1 MQRRLFSE
9 YAVVAALSVLR
20 LCLAGPIY
28 MPLLDD
34 YIQYHNY
41 AQLMGG
47 LPSAIKTL
55 GLFAARPAAGLLDIV
70 LWSQFY
76 GNLFIA
82 VILISLVYAASAI
95 VFRRLFEAGSFFYV
109 VYLLFPLNLEG
120 TYWLSAATRIVPAL
134 LLAGL
139 AGTYAKGNKPLA
151 AGLCCLFAAGFY
163 EQGFVLAAGLVLW
176 YAIERRDWRMAA
188 IPPVCFGLYFFITR
202 LAGDS
207 ALYGGRTQYVMPW
220 VIFGNVTGQI
230 WSVLKGGAV
239 ITVKGA
245 ARGLTAGVWA
255 YTVMAVCLYLVWSF
269 HKKSAGRPHMILLG
283 LAFAAGPMAPFFVI
297 ANPWVSMRAAACCI
311 PGIALAA
318 DAALGSRRAVSTAL
332 AAVFLL
338 ATVSELADYAAV
350 ARYDATV
357 LTALAQATEGM
368 ERSENVGVYG
378 LEPYILPEQNYIWH
392 EHIHGVTESR
402 WALTGGLRAV
412 ANSMDVPTVTPL
424 AQNIY
429 IDYADLSQ
437 YDCFLKIDNGMTIT
451 EVPSK

>member
-1 MQRRLFSE
+1 MGRKLNSE
-9 YAVVAALSVLR
+9 YAAVAALSALR
-20 LCLAGPIY
+20 LSLTGLQY

-41 AQLMGG
+41 AHLMGG
-47 LPSAIKTL
+47 LPETVKTL
-55 GLFAARPAAGLLDIV
+55 GLLAARPAAGLLDIV
-70 LWSQFY
+70 VWSRFY
-76 GNLFIA
+76 GNLFVA
-82 VILISLVYAASAI
+82 VLLISLLYAASAV

-134 LLAGL
+134 LAAGL

-151 AGLCCLFAAGFY
+151 AGISCLLAAGFY
-163 EQGFVLAAGLVLW
+163 EQGFVLAAGLVIW
-176 YAIERRDWRMAA
+176 YAIEGRQWKMAA
-188 IPPVCFGLYFFITR
+188 IPPLCFAIYLFFTR

-220 VIFGNVTGQI
+220 DVFDNVTGQI

-239 ITVKGA
+239 ITFKGA
-245 ARGLTAGVWA
+245 LRGLTAGIWA
-255 YTVMAVCLYLVWSF
+255 YVMMAACLSLVWSF
-269 HKKSAGRPHMILLG
+269 HKNSAGKPHMILLG
-283 LAFAAGPMAPFFVI
+283 LAFAVGPLAPFFVI

-311 PGIALAA
+311 PGLALAA
-318 DAALGSRRAVSTAL
+318 DAALGSKKAVSTAV

-338 ATVSELADYAAV
+338 ATASELADYKAV
-350 ARYDATV
+350 ARYDAAV
-357 LTALAQATEGM
+357 LTALAQATEGLS
-368 ERSENVGVYG
+368 RGTNVGVYG
-378 LEPYILPEQNYIWH
+378 LEPYVLPEQNYIWH

-429 IDYADLSQ
+429 VDYADLSQ